1 MLTQSQLQSLKSN
14 LKVQISHSEE
24 YCAELKEITKELY
37 KLADPEDKVN
47 GQFYFDT
54 LNAVR
59 NDYRKEKQR
68 LKSLVSIQKT
78 IKTLL
83 SFNEG

>member
-14 LKVQISHSEE
+14 LKVQISASEE
-24 YCAELKEITKELY
+24 YCAELKEITKDLY
-37 KLADPEDKVN
+37 KLADPEDKAN
-47 GQFYFDT
+47 GVFYFDT

-68 LKSLVSIQKT
+68 LKSLVGIQKT